1 MDQEE
6 EGLLDKLLSMSSKI
20 IMEKQFACIKNNI
33 VENIIVIDDEN
44 VEFIQEY
51 KELYNYDFV
60 TESSFNSQRGGEYDG
75 ELFWTIQPYPSW
87 VKNYETN
94 SWEPPIPY
102 PYNEEYIPYE
112 WNEDIL
118 NWEEIQASE

>member
-1 MDQEE
+1 
-6 EGLLDKLLSMSSKI
+6 MSSKI
-20 IMEKQFACIKNNI
+20 IMEKQFACIKNSI

-44 VEFIQEY
+44 VDFIEEY
-51 KELYNYDFV
+51 KELHNYDLLI
-60 TESSFNSQRGGEYDG
+60 ESSLNAERGGEYDG
-75 ELFWTIQPYPSW
+75 ELFWKVPQYPSW

-94 SWEPPIPY
+94 SWEAPIPY

-118 NWEEIQASE
+118 NWEEIQVSE